1 MGAAGSATSP
11 ASHTLLVV
19 VLAVAVLYVAW
30 RSAQMQQELRGLRAL
45 VDASVSL
52 HELEEQV
59 MPAIDGLEM
68 EAARLK
74 REVQELARRAAS
86 APRTHARGGS
96 VCAKP
101 SEAKESERGSDSEE
115 EASDGDIPPR
125 ASVEGSGFFSPGGKD
140 YALEG
145 LCGLSDLSM
154 SGGELSLLMGM
165 QTLMGAACAP
175 QVSAVGVPT
184 ARVII
189 GGTLDA
195 CGAGAFHRPSV
206 VCEEESDSDV
216 EEGSPTEKTL
226 GGTGSVFPAGV
237 RTAKVLAA
245 PTDGRQRMR

>member
-1 MGAAGSATSP
+1 MGAAGSSASP
-11 ASHTLLVV
+11 PSHTLLVV
-19 VLAVAVLYVAW
+19 VLAGAVLYVAW
-30 RSAQMQQELRGLRAL
+30 RSAQMQQELRGLRSL

-86 APRTHARGGS
+86 APRKHARGGS
-96 VCAKP
+96 ACANP
-101 SEAKESERGSDSEE
+101 SGAIESERGSDNE
-115 EASDGDIPPR
+115 EASDAEVNVPAAGR
-125 ASVEGSGFFSPGGKD
+125 GFFSPGTED

-154 SGGELSLLMGM
+154 PGGELSLLMGM
-165 QTLMGAACAP
+165 QTLMGAGCTP
-175 QVSAVGVPT
+175 TVSAVGIPT

-195 CGAGAFHRPSV
+195 CGAASFQRPSV
-206 VCEEESDSDV
+206 VCEEESGSDV
-216 EEGSPTEKTL
+216 EVDSPVEKALESTGSGPRAAAKTEK
-226 GGTGSVFPAGV
+226 VH
-237 RTAKVLAA
+237 AA
-245 PTDGRQRMR
+245 PSEGRQNMG